1 MKNKELFNLLKKD
14 HLTLGAVESMTGGL
28 FSKTI
33 TDING
38 SSKVFKGS
46 IIAYSLEAKTNI
58 LKINQEFLQKYGVVS
73 REVAIRLAK
82 QGQKILGV
90 DLCISVTGNAGPTVE
105 SDQKEVGEVYYA
117 IYYLN
122 QITSYKLKL
131 EGSRESIRK
140 QTTQKMIESLIDIL
154 S

>member
-46 IIAYSLEAKTNI
+46 IIAYSLESKTNI
-58 LKINQEFLQKYGVVS
+58 LKINQEFLQKYGLVS

-82 QGQKILGV
+82 QGQKLLGC